1 MTSEKRFPKIA
12 ALLWC
17 YLPRQRLK
25 MRAFQPQPR
34 RTVNYRR
41 LRDDFRVSSD
51 ERVRKVGLRP
61 TF

>member
-1 MTSEKRFPKIA
+1 MNSEKRLPKTA
-12 ALLWC
+12 DLQWC
-17 YLPRQRLK
+17 YLPRQRLR

-41 LRDDFRVSSD
+41 LRDDYRVSSD
-51 ERVRKVGLRP
+51 EKVRKIGPRP